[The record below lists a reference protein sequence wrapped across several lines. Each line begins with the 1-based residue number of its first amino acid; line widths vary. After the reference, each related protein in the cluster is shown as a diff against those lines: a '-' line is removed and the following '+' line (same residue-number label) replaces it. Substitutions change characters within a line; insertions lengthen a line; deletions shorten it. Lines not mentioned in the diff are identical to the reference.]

1 MRFPTIR
8 PIPAAREVEMS
19 HHEKKP
25 EGTPSPDFARGQETE
40 PDATERHIGDFAEGQ
55 EEEEHEVS
63 DLRRGDFAEGQ
74 EDLDHT
80 HARPLHGDYAEGQE
94 KKPR

>member
-1 MRFPTIR
+1 
-8 PIPAAREVEMS
+8 MS

-25 EGTPSPDFARGQETE
+25 EGTPSPDFARGQDTE
-40 PDATERHIGDFAEGQ
+40 PDATEHHIGDFAEGQ

>member
-1 MRFPTIR
+1 
-8 PIPAAREVEMS
+8 MS
-19 HHEKKP
+19 HHEKKS
-25 EGTPSPDFARGQETE
+25 EGTPAPDFARGQEAN
-40 PDATERHIGDFAEGQ
+40 PDDPEHHTGDFAEGQ

-74 EDLDHT
+74 EDLDHA

-94 KKPR
+94 KTPR